1 MQEDAPK
8 PSLGELL
15 KFTSVGRKGM
25 KEKGNYVDGKSGIW
39 VIYSLNIPIIYPNYL
54 SLTIQA

>member
-15 KFTSVGRKGM
+15 KFTLVGRKGM
-25 KEKGNYVDGKSGIW
+25 KEKGNYADGGIW
-39 VIYSLNIPIIYPNYL
+39 VIYSLNLPIIHPI
-54 SLTIQA
+54 TQV

>member
-15 KFTSVGRKGM
+15 KFTSVERKMM
-25 KEKGNYVDGKSGIW
+25 KEKGNYANGESGIW
-39 VIYSLNIPIIYPNYL
+39 VIYSLNLPIIYPI
-54 SLTIQA
+54 TQA

>member
-15 KFTSVGRKGM
+15 KLTSVGRKMM
-25 KEKGNYVDGKSGIW
+25 KEKGNYADGKNGIW
-39 VIYSLNIPIIYPNYL
+39 VIYNLNFPIIYQI
-54 SLTIQA
+54 T

>member
-1 MQEDAPK
+1 MKEDAPK

-15 KFTSVGRKGM
+15 KFTSLGRKGM
-25 KEKGNYVDGKSGIW
+25 KEKGNYADGKSGIW
-39 VIYSLNIPIIYPNYL
+39 VIYSSNIPIIYLNYP

>member
-8 PSLGELL
+8 LSLGELL

-25 KEKGNYVDGKSGIW
+25 KEKGTYAYGESGIW
-39 VIYSLNIPIIYPNYL
+39 VIYNLNLPIIYQI
-54 SLTIQA
+54 T